1 MKKLLI
7 VPAICAVLAG
17 CIKVENDK
25 EIDKAWTYHGN
36 DCATKVV
43 TIEGHKYV
51 IMDGFYSG
59 NIVHAASC
67 ECMNK

>member
-7 VPAICAVLAG
+7 VPVICTVLAG
-17 CIKVENDK
+17 CTNVEDDKENDTV
-25 EIDKAWTYHGN
+25 WTCHGK

-43 TIEGHKYV
+43 TIEGHKYI

-67 ECMNK
+67 DCQAK

>member
-17 CIKVENDK
+17 CVEFEDDK

-36 DCATKVV
+36 CCTTKVV

-51 IMDGFYSG
+51 IMDGFRAG
-59 NIVHAASC
+59 CIVHAASC
-67 ECMNK
+67 ECINK